1 MLQDFRKE
9 LHDFPNPKVPMQ
21 KSVPVPFYNPTW
33 GSLRQKSSSLPRSGT
48 AAFESPPAAK
58 TAGCCWCR
66 TAAVHPAA
74 KWRLP
79 LSTAPSRRNVLQFRE
94 LPQNHCQTVRMGKVG
109 LGITHMHQDRQT
121 GALDHLVHGICPR
134 IINGEI
140 LEIRMQ
146 LDTAKL

>member
-33 GSLRQKSSSLPRSGT
+33 GSLRQRSSSLPRSGT

-58 TAGCCWCR
+58 TAGFCLFPLP
-66 TAAVHPAA
+66 PAA
-74 KWRLP
+74 EMCCNDP
-79 LSTAPSRRNVLQFRE
+79 QFRE
-94 LPQNHCQTVRMGKVG
+94 LPQNHCQTVRVGKVG

-134 IINGEI
+134 IINGKI